1 MEKEVTI
8 YDLAELL
15 KISPATVS
23 RGLQDHPAI
32 SKKTKKRIFDLAE
45 QIGYRTNRFA
55 RNLRSRQSHTLGVI
69 VQRLDSNFISTVI
82 AGMEDTAA
90 SHGYRLIICQ
100 SSEQA
105 QKEKANATALLES
118 RVDGLMAS
126 LAFDTEDL
134 SHFDA
139 FLQKKIPLIFFDRV
153 MEHQGCTRV
162 QIDNRKAAYDA
173 TRHML
178 EQGCRHIVHVTAPL
192 KQNVYVERLEGYKQA
207 LAEAGLPFS
216 QEDVLI
222 GNLRQED
229 GRNAAASILQMDPL
243 PDGIFFTND
252 NCAAACVVALK
263 AAGVRIPEDIAV
275 VGFNNDP
282 VSTVVEPNLT
292 TIDYPGYEMGT
303 VAARN
308 LIQHLSGDGSIA
320 ATNTILLHSALVVR
334 GSSLRKKG
342 EEPQKK
348 L

>member
-45 QIGYRTNRFA
+45 QIGYRTNSFA
-55 RNLRSRQSHTLGVI
+55 RNLRSRQSNTLGVI

-90 SHGYRLIICQ
+90 SQGYQLIICQ
-100 SSEQA
+100 SSEQV
-105 QKEKANATALLES
+105 QKEKSNAKALLES
-118 RVDGLMAS
+118 RVDGLMVS

-134 SHFDA
+134 SHFNA
-139 FLQKKIPLIFFDRV
+139 FFQKKIPLIFFDRV
-153 MEHQGCTRV
+153 MDHPGCTQV
-162 QIDNRKAAYDA
+162 LIDNRKAACEA
-173 TRHML
+173 TRHL
-178 EQGCRHIVHVTAPL
+178 VEQGCKRIVHVTAPL

-207 LAEAGLPFS
+207 LADAGLPFR
-216 QEDVLI
+216 EEYVLL

-229 GRNAAASILQMDPL
+229 GRAAAAAIVQMNPA
-243 PDGIFFTND
+243 PDGVFFSND

-263 AAGVRIPEDIAV
+263 AAGFRVPEDIAV

-282 VSTVVEPNLT
+282 VATVVEPNLT
-292 TIDYPGYEMGT
+292 TVDYPGYEMGKT
-303 VAARN
+303 AARILIRQLETGEAYNSHTTVITLPSELVIRQSSLHTGVAA
-308 LIQHLSGDGSIA
+308 Q
-320 ATNTILLHSALVVR
+320 T
-334 GSSLRKKG
+334 
-342 EEPQKK
+342 
-348 L
+348 